1 MVPNC
6 STITVKQIIYSTS
19 QQTTMKKMNIAIG
32 FLLFTMTALAQR
44 GEPVNPQKDKR
55 EFKGYTIRLLPAM
68 GGTYGYDIIK
78 GKQRVVHQSY
88 NPFTNSPM
96 GLRKKEDAYK
106 VAQWQIQQLKEG
118 KELSAGRSI
127 DQEKTTK
134 LPPTLA
140 RNLRMQGS
148 NGPQINQR
156 ISKKVA
162 EELKINISH

>member
-1 MVPNC
+1 
-6 STITVKQIIYSTS
+6 
-19 QQTTMKKMNIAIG
+19 MKKMNIAIG
-32 FLLFTMTALAQR
+32 LLLFSMTALAQR
-44 GEPVNPQKDKR
+44 GEPVNLQNDKR

-68 GGTYGYDIIK
+68 GGTYGYDIVK

-88 NPFTNSPM
+88 NPFTSSPM

-127 DQEKTTK
+127 DQERTTK
-134 LPPTLA
+134 LPPALA
-140 RNLRMQGS
+140 RKLQRQGS

-162 EELKINISH
+162 EELQINISH